1 MPSNP
6 RSILTSIVPVVFPV
20 FAAVARCAVPVTTG
34 YVPFSYHTLP
44 PAPGDQAYRT
54 YYELW
59 GSLDSDKAPLIALH
73 GGPGADCDYMR
84 PGYGDLANVTGRP
97 VLLYDQFGCGRSSH
111 IPNSQGNNTIWDIE
125 MFMAEFNNLV
135 TALHIKTYSMAG
147 QSSGASFAGVWGSR
161 AYKGNYPARQG
172 LKNLILASGPARMS
186 DWHVSVLGLVNAMG
200 PDVSGPILEASE
212 TGNFSSP
219 EYQSAIN
226 AFYAQH
232 FCRIDPFP
240 PLLQSSFQNIDDDPT
255 VYTTMNGPDEINTT
269 GNMRD
274 FDIVKECSAIDV
286 PTLLINGEFDE
297 AQNNVMDTW
306 RKCLR
311 RSKVNSV
318 TVANASHMLHLEH
331 PTEFTRILKE
341 FLD

>member
-147 QSSGASFAGVWGSR
+147 QSSGASFAGV
-161 AYKGNYPARQG
+161 
-172 LKNLILASGPARMS
+172 GPARMS

-286 PTLLINGEFDE
+286 PTLLINGH
-297 AQNNVMDTW
+297 
-306 RKCLR
+306 
-311 RSKVNSV
+311 SV